1 MATDG
6 TPVGEAQQDAWTVRK
21 VLDWTIGYLKEHG
34 SESPRLEA
42 EVLLA
47 HARGCQRIQ
56 IYTQYD
62 QVLTDQQRGV
72 MRELV
77 KRRASREPV
86 AYLVGHREF
95 FSLDFLVT
103 KDVFIPRPDTE
114 TLVMSAIDAAKEW
127 SQPAILD
134 LCTGSGC
141 VAISLAVNL
150 PKARVT
156 AVELH
161 PATARV
167 TRQNIEKHK
176 VTERVALLEGD
187 LFAPVER
194 GAHFDLIVSN
204 PPYVTSGE
212 IPGLDPDV
220 RHEPHRAL
228 DGGEDGLDIIRTI
241 IRQAPGYL
249 SPGGWLMLELS
260 PEQASAAIELLVTR
274 GFVEAAAD
282 KDLSG
287 QARVV
292 KGRWRR
298 SDAT

>member
-6 TPVGEAQQDAWTVRK
+6 TPVGETQQDAWTVRK

-56 IYTQYD
+56 LYTQYD

-77 KRRASREPV
+77 KRRANKEPV

-95 FSLDFLVT
+95 FSVDFLVT

-127 SQPAILD
+127 SQPSILD
-134 LCTGSGC
+134 LCAGSGC
-141 VAISLAVNL
+141 VAVSLAVNV
-150 PKARVT
+150 PKSRVT

-167 TRQNIEKHK
+167 TRQNIDKHK
-176 VTERVALLEGD
+176 VTERVTLLEGD

-194 GAHFDLIVSN
+194 GARFELIVSN

-212 IPGLDPDV
+212 IPGLEADV

-228 DGGEDGLDIIRTI
+228 DGGVDGLDVIRRI
-241 IRQAPGYL
+241 VNQAPGFL
-249 SPGGWLMLELS
+249 VPGGWLMMELA
-260 PEQASAAIELLVTR
+260 PEQAPTAISLLEDG
-274 GFVEAAAD
+274 GFAD
-282 KDLSG
+282 TATVKDLAG

-292 KGRWRR
+292 KGRWQNSARN
-298 SDAT
+298 